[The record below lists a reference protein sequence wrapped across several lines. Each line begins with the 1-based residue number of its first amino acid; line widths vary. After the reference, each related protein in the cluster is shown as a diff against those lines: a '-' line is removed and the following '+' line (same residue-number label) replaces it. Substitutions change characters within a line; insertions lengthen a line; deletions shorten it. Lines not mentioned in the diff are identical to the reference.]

1 MNISMDTT
9 ELRRF
14 KEKLENISTD
24 ELLKDVAAELA
35 ARLLRKVKK
44 RTPLQ
49 KRDGKIYVQ
58 KKIKTYQ
65 GDTPL
70 KGQPI
75 RYKNGKA
82 KTEVTHTGG
91 ELRRN
96 WQVSKIRL
104 FDKFCVVEVY
114 NATEYAEYVEFGHR
128 QTPGRYVPAI
138 GKRLKK
144 AWVPGK
150 FMLTLSTKELENIK
164 DRIIRQKV
172 EAWLKEVF

>member
-1 MNISMDTT
+1 MSAWTQQSFGG
-9 ELRRF
+9 L
-14 KEKLENISTD
+14 KNISTD
-24 ELLKDVAAELA
+24 ELLKDIAGDLA
-35 ARLLRKVKK
+35 ARLLRKVKRGK
-44 RTPLQ
+44 RTP
-49 KRDGKIYVQ
+49 V
-58 KKIKTYQ
+58 
-65 GDTPL
+65 DT
-70 KGQPI
+70 
-75 RYKNGKA
+75 
-82 KTEVTHTGG
+82 G

-96 WQVSKIRL
+96 WQVSKIHL